1 MCACVCVLAFMLCS
15 YRAMIDSYTHCQ
27 QELRALERVGNH
39 ACVVSYIGTARI
51 GDALA
56 LITDYMSRGSLLAV
70 LRQAKE
76 DRPTHQQVR
85 CNGALCVWAVEV
97 SSAHGLLCWFAVA
110 WLVAWWWLQLVHMAT
125 QAAAGVTHLHSEGV
139 VHRCC
144 ISHFL
149 AV

>member
-1 MCACVCVLAFMLCS
+1 MRVCACIHAVFLPRHDCLVHT
-15 YRAMIDSYTHCQ
+15 RQ

-85 CNGALCVWAVEV
+85 CNGALCVC
-97 SSAHGLLCWFAVA
+97 S
-110 WLVAWWWLQLVHMAT
+110 
-125 QAAAGVTHLHSEGV
+125 
-139 VHRCC
+139 
-144 ISHFL
+144 
-149 AV
+149 